1 MAGESTELDGNGL
14 DDLTPSED
22 APAEPHLRYE
32 AQLQMSLTRRS
43 EVQTWEGQEAAIVAK
58 FNATKIGEL
67 VPEADQELLLLSP
80 GNSATSG
87 EPWSEARVSNVSA
100 PRRQGRVWT
109 MQITISQLRWLT
121 IWTLDFADIDKP
133 IRTWHAGQ
141 QNGPDLAELS
151 KQWEEL
157 PPHFITS
164 SETKLGKD
172 ELLDYIESII
182 NHGKVTGRLA
192 GDTLKLAKMIREDGI
207 ESYTIHTPVV
217 TCQITYPTF
226 PDGAGGL
233 LDCWFPTLPT
243 PVGGLPDMGGYTESA
258 VRDELDDLKTDFGG
272 AGVPGKWLCTA
283 DPVHPNADGT
293 YTRTTQFTLVST
305 VNEDLYGQGDPT
317 AGGFNSSQSGGGGDG
332 ESEGGG
338 SEE

>member
-151 KQWEEL
+151 KWELAGEKQDW
-157 PPHFITS
+157 TNYDAYKTVDGDS
-164 SETKLGKD
+164 
-172 ELLDYIESII
+172 
-182 NHGKVTGRLA
+182 LA

>member
-1 MAGESTELDGNGL
+1 MAGESIDLDGNGIG
-14 DDLTPSED
+14 DLTPGEETT
-22 APAEPHLRYE
+22 PTLHLRYE

-43 EVQTWEGQEAAIVAK
+43 EVQTWEGAEGAIVAK
-58 FNATKIGEL
+58 FLAAKIGEVVAEDDTQYL
-67 VPEADQELLLLSP
+67 HLSP
-80 GNSATSG
+80 GGSATSG

-100 PRRQGRVWT
+100 PRRQGKIWT

-133 IRTWHAGQ
+133 IRTWHAGYE
-141 QNGPDLAELS
+141 NGPDLAMLEKWELAGE
-151 KQWEEL
+151 KQDWTNYDAYKTVDG
-157 PPHFITS
+157 TS
-164 SETKLGKD
+164 
-172 ELLDYIESII
+172 LD
-182 NHGKVTGRLA
+182 

-243 PVGGLPDMGGYTESA
+243 PVGGMPDMGGYTESA

-317 AGGFNSSQSGGGGDG
+317 SGGFQSSQSGGGGGDG